1 MTFLLKLMFLDL
13 HTQTLMDVLL
23 IVVLRMVGNVQE
35 AITINQTT
43 VMKYAEIITI
53 GDITNVTMEI
63 KSQETAVQNPVR

>member
-1 MTFLLKLMFLDL
+1 MTFRRKLMFLDL

-53 GDITNVTMEI
+53 GDITNVTMGI